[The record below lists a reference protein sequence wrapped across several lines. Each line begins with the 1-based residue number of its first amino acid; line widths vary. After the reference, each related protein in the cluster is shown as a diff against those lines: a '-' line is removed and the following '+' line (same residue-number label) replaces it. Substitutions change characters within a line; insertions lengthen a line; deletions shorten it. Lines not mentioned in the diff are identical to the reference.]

1 MPFVVVGEVADASG
15 ELPFQFPI
23 RLSSRLVIVEHAVD
37 TSIPVQHIYSFGNI
51 GGRIEDDVILPVKVG
66 QVKDSPSCPR
76 IQGISLSLLPVAEY
90 G

>member
-37 TSIPVQHIYSFGNI
+37 TSIPVQHIYSI
-51 GGRIEDDVILPVKVG
+51 ALETLAVELRMT
-66 QVKDSPSCPR
+66 
-76 IQGISLSLLPVAEY
+76 
-90 G
+90 

>member
-51 GGRIEDDVILPVKVG
+51 GGRIEDDVILPVKSGKFEQFLFRNV
-66 QVKDSPSCPR
+66 R
-76 IQGISLSLLPVAEY
+76 NER
-90 G
+90 

>member
-51 GGRIEDDVILPVKVG
+51 GGRIEDDVILSRSGKFEQFLFRNV
-66 QVKDSPSCPR
+66 R
-76 IQGISLSLLPVAEY
+76 NER
-90 G
+90 